1 MKHKHLTISALALIL
16 MSACTEATGVEPND
30 LAGTW
35 TATSIVFTSVAD
47 PTLSVDM
54 ATEGAT
60 MSLTLNADGTY
71 TWAFVFPGEPTEDET
86 GTYTVSGNIMT
97 ITASAQDFAETVAI
111 VRSGDTL
118 TLTLTDVFDFTE
130 GVEVDAT
137 MVIVLT
143 R

>member
-35 TATSIVFTSVAD
+35 TATSIVFTSVED
-47 PTLSVDM
+47 PMLTVDL

-86 GTYTVSGNIMT
+86 GTYTVSGNT
-97 ITASAQDFAETVAI
+97 LTTTESLENFVETMAI

-118 TLTLTDVFDFTE
+118 TLTLADVFDFTE

>member
-1 MKHKHLTISALALIL
+1 
-16 MSACTEATGVEPND
+16 
-30 LAGTW
+30 
-35 TATSIVFTSVAD
+35 
-47 PTLSVDM
+47 
-54 ATEGAT
+54 

-71 TWAFVFPGEPTEDET
+71 TWAFVFPGDPTENET
-86 GTYTVSGNIMT
+86 GTYTVSGNLMT
-97 ITASAQDFAETVAI
+97 INDSSEGSPETLTI

-118 TLTLTDVFDFTE
+118 TLTLADVFDFTE